1 MLNVLNRRDT
11 MFILRC
17 ALLGFAVGVIL
28 SYTGIPFNTPEWWAW
43 CIGGNVLGQILL
55 GIK

>member
-1 MLNVLNRRDT
+1 

-17 ALLGFAVGVIL
+17 ALLGFAICAIL

-55 GIK
+55 GIKQ